1 MFIWAPLSISK
12 MLKIVLYILAHGI
25 PLEWMVDLYNVET
38 SIIWE
43 YIIMIC
49 ETLAN
54 HDNLFGIYI
63 HTPSTS

>member
-1 MFIWAPLSISK
+1 
-12 MLKIVLYILAHGI
+12 
-25 PLEWMVDLYNVET
+25 LYNVET